1 MPTRPVRWNIKVS
14 SETDS
19 TLRSFLGARGRTK
32 GDMSKFIEDA
42 VRWRLFSRTIHDI
55 KQRNAATD
63 PVELE
68 QIINEAVREARAERS
83 PKPTR

>member
-1 MPTRPVRWNIKVS
+1 
-14 SETDS
+14 
-19 TLRSFLGARGRTK
+19 
-32 GDMSKFIEDA
+32 MSKFIEDA